1 MVLKTNTNL
10 GDNKIMAIFTS
21 SLMERILFTI
31 VAIGI
36 LLALYGVA
44 RIVDTTIKI
53 NNNIAQQ
60 QHESGENLDVQST
73 AEGRG
78 MMMADLDR
86 RELIK
91 IRGQMI
97 MFAGVGLSLLGLGWL
112 GYDFRNSRL
121 SKEKNLVL
129 EDATEST

>member
-10 GDNKIMAIFTS
+10 GDNKTMAIFTS